1 MSENPRIRIPFGD
14 SLDREAGLMVMRPGS
29 MEDMRNVVLHEGSVT
44 IRAGFGSPLA
54 LLDDDGEPMT
64 HILQGH
70 ALRSSRNGVVVAY
83 KEVNV
88 GPVRGRVY
96 VFEINANGDTY
107 EFLGEWEHDQG
118 GWGGISEDESVA
130 GSVPPVISMA
140 ESYGKVFMAHDE
152 LSITA
157 RAQTIYYDPDDGELH
172 GLYNDFTFPYTES
185 EGGDTPTRF
194 RGVCRHLNYL
204 VGWGYGSDAED
215 RPELVR
221 TSLPGSPTLFNREH
235 YAIVGNRRDPVLR
248 CISCGDRLGVLK
260 EAEGYPFVGSS
271 RDDFGVSPVPVDPLF
286 GVQAGALAVNFG
298 GMVMA
303 WSAEGP
309 RLWDFSGP
317 SKDIAMPLDL
327 LGPQPAGLAEASEV
341 ARGFA
346 CYIPEQRIV
355 AFVFGQRVYAFSVRN
370 ENEPRWA
377 GYWEL
382 DEAAYC
388 AFTLYTGQQL
398 SSAPG
403 GYPAIDTNPAD
414 GEVDT
419 YDAAGTYVDVT
430 VKNVRHAGDE
440 IIEAWLKE
448 EVESG
453 EGDWGTEPWARFP
466 VGPGATTPI
475 RIEGLTPG
483 SDYTLAVRYK
493 RGLLYNKAYQ
503 SETPE
508 TPPHWPSVSVGT
520 FQTSIDPPLFVS
532 GVWARTAADAE
543 KITLTLTPA
552 VDQEDND
559 IDIYRD
565 GEYLATI
572 AGPHTGNVT
581 YEDENFFDTESAG
594 YDELDREE
602 PFHYTAR
609 TIGES
614 AIESIDSDTLDVWPG
629 PAGFPTFG
637 WILSRGSGYEVGS
650 GTVVAGRDVDVWDDY
665 NDAGGHTAFAPR
677 FTIATGDYTGAS
689 GALTGLT
696 VPLLIDVQL
705 RYSLTQFGVE
715 DFGELGT
722 GAYAGEVTLTPGGYD
737 E

>member
-1 MSENPRIRIPFGD
+1 MPENPRIKIPFGD
-14 SLDREAGLMVMRPGS
+14 SLDRESGLMVMRPGS
-29 MEDMRNVVLHEGSVT
+29 MEDMRNIVLHEGSAT

-64 HILQGH
+64 HIVQGH
-70 ALRSSRNGVVVAY
+70 ALRSSRTGIVVAF
-83 KEVNV
+83 KAVDE
-88 GPVRGRVY
+88 GPVKGRVF
-96 VFEINANGDTY
+96 VFEINADGDTY
-107 EFLGEWEHDQG
+107 DLIGEWDHDQG
-118 GWGGISEDESVA
+118 GWGGTSTEDESA
-130 GSVPPVISMA
+130 TEGVPPVISMA
-140 ESYGKVFMAHDE
+140 ECYGKVFMAHDE
-152 LSITA
+152 LSITG

-172 GLYNDFTFPYTES
+172 GLYNDFTAPFTES

-204 VGWGYGSDAED
+204 VGWGYGSDIED

-221 TSLPGSPTLFNREH
+221 TSLPGQPTLFNKEH

-248 CISCGDRLGVLK
+248 CVSCGDRLGVLK

-298 GMVMA
+298 GLVMA

-327 LGPQPAGLAEASEV
+327 LGPQPADLAEASEV

-398 SSAPG
+398 SSAPS
-403 GYPAIDTNPAD
+403 GYPAIDTVPAD

-419 YDAAGTYVDVT
+419 YEAAGTYVDVT

-448 EVESG
+448 TVESG
-453 EGDWGTEPWARFP
+453 TGDWVKWAQFP
-466 VGPGATTPI
+466 AGPGATTPI
-475 RIEGLTPG
+475 RLENLTPG

-493 RGLLYNKAYQ
+493 RGLLFGSAYR
-503 SETPE
+503 SATPE
-508 TPPHWPSVSVGT
+508 TSPRWPSVSVGT
-520 FQTSIDPPLFVS
+520 FVTSIDPPLFVS
-532 GVWARTAADAE
+532 GVWERTAADSE

-552 VDQEDND
+552 ADQEAND

-565 GEYLATI
+565 GVYLDTI

-581 YEDENFFDTESAG
+581 YEDNSFDDESAG
-594 YDELDREE
+594 FDERDRDV
-602 PFHYTAR
+602 PFEYTAR
-609 TIGES
+609 TVGES
-614 AIESIDSDTLDVWPG
+614 AIESIDSDPLDVWPG
-629 PAGFPTFG
+629 PAGIPTFG
-637 WILSRGSGYEVGS
+637 WILSRGTGYEVGE
-650 GTVVAGRDVDVWDDY
+650 GDVIVGRDVDVWDDY
-665 NDAGGHTAFAPR
+665 DDAGGHTAFRLR
-677 FTIATGDYTGAS
+677 FTITVGDYTGAS
-689 GALTGLT
+689 GALTGVT
-696 VPLLIDVQL
+696 VPILIDVQL

-722 GAYAGEVTLTPGGYD
+722 GVYAEDVTLTPGGYD